1 MHRRAHD
8 ETIFERRGDIL
19 TARGLRVISKTL
31 QVTGV
36 CDVVEFHLSTDGIR
50 LNGQTDLWQPYPVE
64 YKRGSPKPFDA
75 DQLQLCGQA
84 MCLEEMLL
92 CSIPEGSLYYG
103 ETKRRQEVQF
113 TAELRTR
120 VREALS
126 EMADC
131 MSRGC
136 TPKPRIGKHC
146 SACSLNEL
154 CLPKLQ
160 SKQTVSEYLRK
171 ALEEQAP

>member
-1 MHRRAHD
+1 MHQRAHD

-19 TARGLRVISKTL
+19 TVRGLRVVSKKL

-36 CDVVEFHLSTDGIR
+36 CDVVEFHLSADGIR
-50 LNGQTDLWQPYPVE
+50 LQGQTDLWQPYPVE

-92 CSIPEGSLYYG
+92 CHIPSGSLYYG
-103 ETKRRQEVQF
+103 ETRRRQEVEF
-113 TAELRTR
+113 TELLRTR
-120 VREALS
+120 VHEMLS
-126 EMADC
+126 DMADC
-131 MSRGC
+131 MSRGY

-146 SACSLNEL
+146 NTCSLNAL

-160 SKQTVSEYLRK
+160 SKQTVSEYLRG
-171 ALEEQAP
+171 ALEEQVP